1 MVIGL
6 CSSWNEHRSSLSTSG
21 SRGRTCQCCP
31 FRRTRTRPRTEVNVR
46 PPTADHFRPPKPG
59 PLHQNDRRPL
69 VPYRGLTNL
78 HKLVKARPV
87 YIRLPLR
94 WPPHLPGRVRVDQ
107 LLGFCPRKE
116 RVKNRNHVRAGR
128 CTSLT
133 PMLGDEGPQLASRQV
148 GDRYLRVSLCE
159 LPQDPPIRIERA
171 RCRVA
176 LQLTPVEKRIDC
188 PFDPHGSECRTI
200 V

>member
-1 MVIGL
+1 MSAWSLADSFGL
-6 CSSWNEHRSSLSTSG
+6 FRRRTRFAPLRPITPSTVNTWSSSSGCSSWNEHRSSLSTSG

-31 FRRTRTRPRTEVNVR
+31 FRRTRTRPRTRVNVR

-87 YIRLPLR
+87 YIRLPLW
-94 WPPHLPGRVRVDQ
+94 WPPHLPVLVRVDQ

-133 PMLGDEGPQLASRQV
+133 PMLGDEGPQA
-148 GDRYLRVSLCE
+148 
-159 LPQDPPIRIERA
+159 A
-171 RCRVA
+171 R
-176 LQLTPVEKRIDC
+176 
-188 PFDPHGSECRTI
+188 
-200 V
+200 